1 MEKETLF
8 TAAKWDLL
16 KLLATGSKSPLEL
29 AQGCNTSVSNVSQ
42 SLRFL
47 ELAGLVTSERI
58 SNRDKGLPRVLYS
71 IAGNSS
77 YIIVTSRNF
86 VEKKQIALD
95 THKKI
100 ILNIWFYENET
111 LQPYIEKAVVFLEEE
126 IENLE
131 GVFLDTSSTQEIKL
145 SIIRK
150 NNSKK
155 DYKDANI
162 SISGASRKIKYSQIE
177 KDAVSKAPSKYYPI
191 YDPLG
196 ITTGGEEVRN

>member
-16 KLLATGSKSPLEL
+16 KLLSTGSKSPLEL

-47 ELAGLVTSERI
+47 ELAGLVKSERI

-86 VEKKQIALD
+86 VEKKQLSLNV
-95 THKKI
+95 HKKI
-100 ILNIWFYENET
+100 LLSIWFYENET
-111 LQPYIEKAVVFLEEE
+111 WQPYLEKATAILE
-126 IENLE
+126 ENLE
-131 GVFLDTSSTQEIKL
+131 SINGIFLDLSSTQEIKL
-145 SIIRK
+145 SVI
-150 NNSKK
+150 KK
-155 DYKDANI
+155 DNAPKKEYKDTNI
-162 SISGASRKIKYSQIE
+162 TVMGASRKIKFSLIE
-177 KDAVSKAPSKYYPI
+177 KEAVQKSVSRYYSI
-191 YDPLG
+191 YDPFG
-196 ITTGGEEVRN
+196 IISGGEGG